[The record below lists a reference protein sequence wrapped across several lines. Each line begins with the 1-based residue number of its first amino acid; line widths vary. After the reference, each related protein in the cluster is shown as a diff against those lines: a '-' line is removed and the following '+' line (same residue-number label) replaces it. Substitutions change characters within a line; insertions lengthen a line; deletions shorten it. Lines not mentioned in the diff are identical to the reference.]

1 MSQGTELAKA
11 YVQIIPSAQGISG
24 SISNVLNG
32 EASSAGDS
40 AGQKIGSGLVS
51 KIKGIVAAAGIGVAI
66 KKSLSEGADLQQSLG
81 GIETLFK
88 DSADKVIASAKN
100 AYKTAGMSANE
111 YMETVTS
118 FSASLLQGLSG
129 DTNKAAEVA
138 DMALVD
144 MSDNANK
151 MGTSMELIQNAYQGF
166 AKQNYTMLDN
176 LKLGYGGTKT
186 EMERLLADAQKIS
199 GVKYDISN
207 LSDVYSAIHVIQEEM
222 GITGTTAKEASET
235 FSGSLASMKA
245 AASNLLGNLSLG
257 EDIRPSLS
265 ALADT
270 VHTFLA
276 NNLVPMLG
284 NIIKALPQMFIQ
296 TRNHI
301 INELIKI
308 GEHSDEIIQ
317 SGIALVKDFAI
328 AIVSS
333 IPYLGEAAFKL
344 ISSFGSTIINT
355 DWLAVATD
363 VISGLKDCLDLA
375 AGEIFGSDENILV
388 AFIESIKTGLPK
400 LLEQGVSFI
409 SSIAEGI
416 ASEIPSLLETG
427 GKIVEQVYTCIMESA
442 PMIWESGTELLLN
455 VVNGIKDNL
464 PTIVETAVSVVDN
477 LLTTICENA
486 PQMLEAGIE
495 VLQQLLQGLIDALPD
510 ILLAAVDLVVKLGT
524 TIAQHA
530 PKLIESGITL
540 LGKLAAGLISA
551 IPDLLAKIPSLI
563 KQIKEKF
570 TSVDWGEIGLNVIK
584 GIAKG
589 LTNALSE
596 IGKAAKKVANSLM
609 DSLKEKLG
617 IHSPSIQAEKI
628 IGKNVDLGVARGVR
642 KNVSPVVDSMRDMGR
657 EMLGTLDTEFLLT
670 TNAIKGPEYNITRGS
685 FTNEGYPD
693 NTQNQNEVIQS
704 IVGVLVDQGILQVN
718 AIKEGI
724 ASIRMVPNEREFI
737 RFMDKLGYVR
747 G

>member
-32 EASSAGDS
+32 EASAAGDS
-40 AGQKIGSGLVS
+40 AGKTVGSGLVS
-51 KIKGIVAAAGIGVAI
+51 KIKGIIAAAGIGTAI

-207 LSDVYSAIHVIQEEM
+207 LSDVYSAIHAIQEEM

-245 AASNLLGNLSLG
+245 AASNVLGNLSLG
-257 EDIRPSLS
+257 EDIGPSLK
-265 ALADT
+265 ALGET
-270 VHTFLA
+270 TMTFVKG
-276 NNLVPMLG
+276 NLIPMLW
-284 NIIKALPQMFIQ
+284 N
-296 TRNHI
+296 
-301 INELIKI
+301 
-308 GEHSDEIIQ
+308 
-317 SGIALVKDFAI
+317 
-328 AIVSS
+328 IVSS
-333 IPYLGEAAFKL
+333 VPELISGAVDGLFVTLGELFSSAGTILGESTSFLESGKL
-344 ISSFGSTIINT
+344 MVENLIDSISTQ
-355 DWLAVATD
+355 
-363 VISGLKDCLDLA
+363 
-375 AGEIFGSDENILV
+375 
-388 AFIESIKTGLPK
+388 LPL
-400 LLEQGVSFI
+400 LLEQGISFVTTLVDGIVS
-409 SSIAEGI
+409 GI
-416 ASEIPSLLETG
+416 PGLLETG
-427 GKIVEQVYTCIMESA
+427 G
-442 PMIWESGTELLLN
+442 ELLLN
-455 VVNGIKDNL
+455 IVNGIKDNL

-495 VLQQLLQGLIDALPD
+495 VLQQLLNGLMDALPD

-524 TIAQHA
+524 TIVKHA

-540 LGKLAAGLISA
+540 LGKLAAGLIEA
-551 IPDLLAKIPSLI
+551 IPDLLAKIPPLI

-570 TSVDWGEIGLNVIK
+570 TSIDWGEIGLNVVK

-596 IGKAAKKVANSLM
+596 IGKAAKKLANSLM
-609 DSLKEKLG
+609 NSLKEKLG
-617 IHSPSIQAEKI
+617 IHSPSVQAEKI
-628 IGKNVDLGVARGVR
+628 IGKNVNLGVAKGVR

-657 EMLGTLDTEFLLT
+657 EMLGTLDTDFSYNVSGIRGMLSSGSETYGKMEQLYELLDRYLPQLANMKMVT
-670 TNAIKGPEYNITRGS
+670 DTGALVGELMPKTNLGLNEIMTLSERG
-685 FTNEGYPD
+685 
-693 NTQNQNEVIQS
+693 
-704 IVGVLVDQGILQVN
+704 
-718 AIKEGI
+718 
-724 ASIRMVPNEREFI
+724 M
-737 RFMDKLGYVR
+737 
-747 G
+747 